1 MKKASKAKQTA
12 RLFCLGRL
20 LQKGKTRSA
29 FISALTTTDV
39 KAERFACGERRVCQ
53 KKRRR
58 PTVRE
63 SFSPQEI
70 RYLKLLRKQYRTIQ
84 EASAEV
90 AHLRA
95 VLRLPKGTE
104 HFLSDLHGEHAAFL
118 HILHNA
124 SGVIKRKINDLY
136 GDILSSHERDML
148 STLIYYP
155 DEKLAL
161 LKKQGIVN
169 AEWYRLTIYRLLEV
183 CRMCSVKY
191 TRKRVRDAMPRGMG
205 ALMEEMLLSD
215 NTPDKEGYYREV
227 MQSILETGQSD
238 AMIIALSGVIQAL
251 AIDRLHI
258 IGDIFDRGPR
268 ADLIMD
274 ALENY
279 HQVDVQW
286 GNHDIAWMGAAALS
300 EACIA
305 QVIVTSV
312 KYGNLETLEVGYG
325 ISLRP
330 LATLAAACYAEDPC
344 EAFLP
349 RDNGEELHED
359 EMELARMHKA
369 AAILQFKLEGQ
380 LLSRHPEYRME
391 SRRILHHIDFENR
404 TVEID
409 GKAYPLRSCAFP
421 TIDPADPYALTPLE
435 REVMERMVLEFAHS
449 EKLQRH
455 VQFLY
460 SAGGMYLRCNGN
472 LLYHGCIP
480 MEKNGDFA
488 IVPVHVDEQLRGRE
502 ATDAADVKARQGY
515 FSTLGTQERENGQ
528 DFLWYLGSGPNSPL
542 FGKDKMA
549 TFERYFVADKATHV
563 ENKNPYYDFQNDEQT
578 ALRILGEFG
587 LSDSGFIINGHVP
600 VKLGQGE
607 SPIRAGG
614 RLLVIDGGLS
624 RAYQPVTGIAGYTL
638 IFTSHELNLVAH
650 QPFESTA
657 AAISAEQDIH
667 SVQSLVKQMP
677 RRLLIDDTDEGED
690 LRCRIDDL
698 MRLITAYR
706 KGVIKE
712 ARG

>member
-1 MKKASKAKQTA
+1 M
-12 RLFCLGRL
+12 
-20 LQKGKTRSA
+20 
-29 FISALTTTDV
+29 
-39 KAERFACGERRVCQ
+39 
-53 KKRRR
+53 
-58 PTVRE
+58 RE
-63 SFSPQEI
+63 EPFSPQDI
-70 RYLKLLRKQYRTIQ
+70 RYLNLLRKQYRTIQ

-136 GDILSSHERDML
+136 KDILSTHERDML

-161 LKKQGIVN
+161 LKKQKVVCE
-169 AEWYRLTIYRLLEV
+169 EWYRLTIYRLVEV
-183 CRMCSVKY
+183 CRVCSVKY
-191 TRKRVRDAMPRGMG
+191 TRKRVRDAMPKEMG
-205 ALMEEMLLSD
+205 ALIEELLLSD
-215 NTPDKEGYYREV
+215 GTPDKEGYYREV
-227 MQSILETGQSD
+227 MQSILETGQAD
-238 AMIIALSGVIQAL
+238 AMIIALSRVIQTL

-330 LATLAAACYAEDPC
+330 LSTLAMTCYGDDPC

-349 RDNGEELHED
+349 RDNGEELQDD

-380 LLSRHPEYRME
+380 LLERHPEYGME
-391 SRRILHHIDFENR
+391 SRRLLHRIDFANR
-404 TVEID
+404 TVEV
-409 GKAYPLRSCAFP
+409 GGTVYPLRSCSFP
-421 TIDPADPYALTPLE
+421 TVDPADPYALTPLE
-435 REVMERMVLEFAHS
+435 REVMDRLVLEFAHS

-480 MEKNGDFA
+480 MEEDGSFA
-488 IVPVHVDEQLRGRE
+488 PIPVSAKSCLSGR
-502 ATDAADVKARQGY
+502 AAIDAADQLARQGY
-515 FSTLGTQERENGQ
+515 FAKLGQQQRQTGQ

-542 FGKDKMA
+542 FGKSKMA
-549 TFERYFVADKATHV
+549 TFERYFIADKAAHAEV
-563 ENKNPYYDFQNDEQT
+563 KNAYYDYQNDEET
-578 ALRILGEFG
+578 ALRILREFD

-600 VKLGQGE
+600 VKLSKGE
-607 SPIRAGG
+607 SPIKAGG
-614 RLLVIDGGLS
+614 KLLVIDGGLS

-657 AAISAEQDIH
+657 SAISSEQDIH

-677 RRLLIDDTDEGED
+677 HRLLIADTDDGD
-690 LRCRIDDL
+690 ALRERIDDL
-698 MRLITAYR
+698 MALIEAYR
-706 KGVIKE
+706 SGVIKE

>member
-1 MKKASKAKQTA
+1 M
-12 RLFCLGRL
+12 
-20 LQKGKTRSA
+20 
-29 FISALTTTDV
+29 
-39 KAERFACGERRVCQ
+39 
-53 KKRRR
+53 
-58 PTVRE
+58 RE
-63 SFSPQEI
+63 EPFSQQDI
-70 RYLKLLRKQYRTIQ
+70 RYLNLLRKQYRTIQ

-136 GDILSSHERDML
+136 KDILSTHERDML

-161 LKKQGIVN
+161 LKKQKVVCE
-169 AEWYRLTIYRLLEV
+169 EWYRLTIYRLVEV
-183 CRMCSVKY
+183 CRVCSVKY
-191 TRKRVRDAMPRGMG
+191 TRKRVRDTMPREMG
-205 ALMEEMLLSD
+205 ALIEELLLSD
-215 NTPDKEGYYREV
+215 GTPDKEGYYREV
-227 MQSILETGQSD
+227 MQSILETGQAD
-238 AMIIALSGVIQAL
+238 AMIIALSRVIQAL

-330 LATLAAACYAEDPC
+330 LSTLAMTCYGDDPC

-349 RDNGEELHED
+349 RDNGEELQDD

-380 LLSRHPEYRME
+380 LLERHPEYGME
-391 SRRILHHIDFENR
+391 SRRLLHRIDFENK
-404 TVEID
+404 TVEVD
-409 GKAYPLRSCAFP
+409 GTVYPLRSCSFP
-421 TIDPADPYALTPLE
+421 TVDPADPYALTPLE
-435 REVMERMVLEFAHS
+435 REVMDRLVLEFAHS

-480 MEKNGDFA
+480 MEEDGSFA
-488 IVPVHVDEQLRGRE
+488 PIPVSAKSSLSGR
-502 ATDAADVKARQGY
+502 AAIDAADQLARQGY
-515 FSTLGTQERENGQ
+515 FAKLGQQQRQTGQ

-542 FGKDKMA
+542 FGKSKMA
-549 TFERYFVADKATHV
+549 TFERYFIADKASHAEV
-563 ENKNPYYDFQNDEQT
+563 KN
-578 ALRILGEFG
+578 
-587 LSDSGFIINGHVP
+587 
-600 VKLGQGE
+600 
-607 SPIRAGG
+607 
-614 RLLVIDGGLS
+614 
-624 RAYQPVTGIAGYTL
+624 AY
-638 IFTSHELNLVAH
+638 
-650 QPFESTA
+650 
-657 AAISAEQDIH
+657 
-667 SVQSLVKQMP
+667 
-677 RRLLIDDTDEGED
+677 
-690 LRCRIDDL
+690 
-698 MRLITAYR
+698 
-706 KGVIKE
+706 
-712 ARG
+712 

>member
-1 MKKASKAKQTA
+1 MRDDQ
-12 RLFCLGRL
+12 F
-20 LQKGKTRSA
+20 
-29 FISALTTTDV
+29 TDQDV
-39 KAERFACGERRVCQ
+39 
-53 KKRRR
+53 
-58 PTVRE
+58 
-63 SFSPQEI
+63 
-70 RYLKLLRKQYRTIQ
+70 RYLQLLRKQYRTIQ

-95 VLRLPKGTE
+95 VMRLPKGTE

-161 LKKQGIVN
+161 LKKKGVVTP
-169 AEWYRLTIYRLLEV
+169 EWYRLTIYRLVEV
-183 CRMCSVKY
+183 CKVCSVKY
-191 TRKRVRDAMPRGMG
+191 TRKRVRDAMPREMG
-205 ALMEEMLLSD
+205 ALIEELLLND
-215 NTPDKEGYYREV
+215 GTPDKEGYHKEV
-227 MQSILETGQSD
+227 MQSILETGQAD
-238 AMIIALSGVIQAL
+238 AMIIALSRVIQTL

-325 ISLRP
+325 ISMRP
-330 LATLAAACYAEDPC
+330 LTTLAMTCYGDDPC
-344 EAFLP
+344 AEFLP
-349 RDNGEELHED
+349 RDNGEDLHED

-380 LLSRHPEYRME
+380 LLERHPEYGME
-391 SRRILHHIDFENR
+391 SRRLLHHIDFEKK
-404 TVEID
+404 TVQVED
-409 GKAYPLRSCAFP
+409 KTYPLRSCLFP
-421 TIDPADPYALTPLE
+421 TIDPADPYALTAQE
-435 REVMERMVLEFAHS
+435 REVMDRLTLEFAHS

-480 MEKNGDFA
+480 MEEDGSFA
-488 IVPVHVDEQLRGRE
+488 AIPVNKRARVGGR
-502 ATDAADVKARQGY
+502 AAIDAADKMARQGY
-515 FSTLGTQERENGQ
+515 FATLGSAARRDGQ

-542 FGKDKMA
+542 FGKAKMA
-549 TFERYFVADKATHV
+549 TFERYFIADKAAHV
-563 ENKNPYYDFQNDEQT
+563 EVKNPYYEYQNDEET
-578 ALRILGEFG
+578 ALRILKEFG
-587 LSDSGFIINGHVP
+587 LSENGFIINGHVP

-607 SPIRAGG
+607 SPIKAGG

-657 AAISAEQDIH
+657 SAISAEQDIH

-677 RRLLIDDTDEGED
+677 RRLLIADTDEGDD
-690 LRCRIDDL
+690 LRARVDDL
-698 MRLITAYR
+698 MALIAAYR
-706 KGVIKE
+706 SGVIKE
-712 ARG
+712 SRN

>member
-1 MKKASKAKQTA
+1 M
-12 RLFCLGRL
+12 
-20 LQKGKTRSA
+20 
-29 FISALTTTDV
+29 
-39 KAERFACGERRVCQ
+39 
-53 KKRRR
+53 
-58 PTVRE
+58 RE

-330 LATLAAACYAEDPC
+330 LATLAAACYADDPC

-488 IVPVHVDEQLRGRE
+488 AVPVHTDEALRTSRRVRAISPRRARWSARTGR
-502 ATDAADVKARQGY
+502 TFCGIWAAAPIRRCSARTRWRRSSAISSRTRRRTLKTKTPITISRMTSRPRCGFSANSAYPIRGSSSTAMCRSSSVRAKARFAPEGAC
-515 FSTLGTQERENGQ
+515 S
-528 DFLWYLGSGPNSPL
+528 S
-542 FGKDKMA
+542 
-549 TFERYFVADKATHV
+549 
-563 ENKNPYYDFQNDEQT
+563 
-578 ALRILGEFG
+578 
-587 LSDSGFIINGHVP
+587 
-600 VKLGQGE
+600 
-607 SPIRAGG
+607 
-614 RLLVIDGGLS
+614 
-624 RAYQPVTGIAGYTL
+624 
-638 IFTSHELNLVAH
+638 
-650 QPFESTA
+650 STA
-657 AAISAEQDIH
+657 AYPARIS
-667 SVQSLVKQMP
+667 
-677 RRLLIDDTDEGED
+677 R
-690 LRCRIDDL
+690 
-698 MRLITAYR
+698 
-706 KGVIKE
+706 
-712 ARG
+712 

>member
-1 MKKASKAKQTA
+1 M
-12 RLFCLGRL
+12 
-20 LQKGKTRSA
+20 
-29 FISALTTTDV
+29 
-39 KAERFACGERRVCQ
+39 
-53 KKRRR
+53 
-58 PTVRE
+58 RE

-161 LKKQGIVN
+161 LKKQGVVN

-191 TRKRVRDAMPRGMG
+191 TRKRVRDAMPR
-205 ALMEEMLLSD
+205 E
-215 NTPDKEGYYREV
+215 
-227 MQSILETGQSD
+227 
-238 AMIIALSGVIQAL
+238 
-251 AIDRLHI
+251 
-258 IGDIFDRGPR
+258 
-268 ADLIMD
+268 
-274 ALENY
+274 
-279 HQVDVQW
+279 
-286 GNHDIAWMGAAALS
+286 MGAAALS

-330 LATLAAACYAEDPC
+330 LATLAAACYADDPC

-380 LLSRHPEYRME
+380 LLSRHPEYNME
-391 SRRILHHIDFENR
+391 SRRILHRIDFENK
-404 TVEID
+404 TVELD
-409 GKAYPLRSCAFP
+409 GKTYPLRSCSFP

-515 FSTLGTQERENGQ
+515 FSTLGTQEREDGQ

-712 ARG
+712 ARS

>member
-1 MKKASKAKQTA
+1 MNEEQ
-12 RLFCLGRL
+12 
-20 LQKGKTRSA
+20 
-29 FISALTTTDV
+29 LTQQD
-39 KAERFACGERRVCQ
+39 
-53 KKRRR
+53 
-58 PTVRE
+58 
-63 SFSPQEI
+63 I
-70 RYLKLLRKQYRTIQ
+70 RYLQLLRRQYRTIQ

-136 GDILSSHERDML
+136 KDILSTHERDML

-161 LKKQGIVN
+161 LKKQGVVDE
-169 AEWYRLTIYRLLEV
+169 EWYRLMIYRLVEV

-191 TRKRVRDAMPRGMG
+191 TRKRVRDAMPREMG
-205 ALMEEMLLSD
+205 ALIEELLLSD
-215 NTPDKEGYYREV
+215 GTPEKEGYYREV
-227 MQSILETGQSD
+227 MQSILETGQAD
-238 AMIIALSGVIQAL
+238 AMIIALSRVIQAL

-312 KYGNLETLEVGYG
+312 KYGNVETLEVGYG

-330 LATLAAACYAEDPC
+330 LATLAMTCYGEDPC

-349 RDNGEELHED
+349 HDNGEELQDD

-380 LLSRHPEYRME
+380 LIARHPEYGME
-391 SRRILHHIDFENR
+391 SRRLLHRIDFENKTV
-404 TVEID
+404 TVE
-409 GKAYPLRSCAFP
+409 GKVYPMRSCRFP
-421 TIDPADPYALTPLE
+421 TVDPADPYALTPLE
-435 REVMERMVLEFAHS
+435 REVMDRLVLEFAHS

-480 MEKNGDFA
+480 MEEDGEFA
-488 IVPVHVDEQLRGRE
+488 PIPVSAGSSMCGR
-502 ATDAADVKARQGY
+502 AGIDAADLLARQGY
-515 FSTLGTQERENGQ
+515 FSTLGQRKRQDGQ

-549 TFERYFVADKATHV
+549 TFERYFIADEAAHV
-563 ENKNPYYDFQNDEQT
+563 EVKNSYYDYQNDEAT
-578 ALRILGEFG
+578 ALRILREFD
-587 LSDSGFIINGHVP
+587 LSENGFIINGHVP
-600 VKLGQGE
+600 VKLGKGE
-607 SPIRAGG
+607 SPIKAGG
-614 RLLVIDGGLS
+614 KLLVIDGGLS

-657 AAISAEQDIH
+657 SAISAEQDIH

-677 RRLLIDDTDEGED
+677 RRLLIDDTDEGEA
-690 LRCRIDDL
+690 LRQRIDDL
-698 MRLITAYR
+698 MALIAAYR
-706 KGVIKE
+706 SGVIKE

>member
-1 MKKASKAKQTA
+1 M
-12 RLFCLGRL
+12 REGR
-20 LQKGKTRSA
+20 
-29 FISALTTTDV
+29 FN
-39 KAERFACGERRVCQ
+39 
-53 KKRRR
+53 
-58 PTVRE
+58 
-63 SFSPQEI
+63 PQDI
-70 RYLKLLRKQYRTIQ
+70 RYLKLLRKEYRTIQ

-136 GDILSSHERDML
+136 GNILSTHERDML

-161 LKKQGIVN
+161 LKKQGVVSP
-169 AEWYRLTIYRLLEV
+169 EWYRLTIYRMVEV
-183 CRMCSVKY
+183 CRVCSVKY
-191 TRKRVRDAMPRGMG
+191 TRKRVRDAMPREMG
-205 ALMEEMLLSD
+205 ALIEELLLSD
-215 NTPDKEGYYREV
+215 GTPDKDGYYSEV
-227 MQSILETGQSD
+227 MASILETGQAD
-238 AMIIALSGVIQAL
+238 AMIIALSRVIQAL

-268 ADLIMD
+268 ADLILD

-330 LATLAAACYAEDPC
+330 LSTLAMNYYADDPC
-344 EAFLP
+344 AEFRP
-349 RDNGEELHED
+349 RDNGEDIHED

-380 LLSRHPEYRME
+380 LLSRHPEYNME
-391 SRRILHHIDFENR
+391 SRRLLHRIDFEKQ
-404 TVEID
+404 TVNVD
-409 GKAYPLRSCAFP
+409 GEDYPLRSCMFP

-435 REVMERMVLEFAHS
+435 REVMDRLVLEFAHS

-460 SAGGMYLRCNGN
+460 STGGMYLRCNGN

-480 MEKNGDFA
+480 MEEEGSFA
-488 IVPVHVDEQLRGRE
+488 PIPVAGGEVLRGRE
-502 ATDAADVKARQGY
+502 AIDAADLLARQGY
-515 FSTLGTQERENGQ
+515 FAHIGQKQRRDGQ
-528 DFLWYLGSGPNSPL
+528 DFLWYLGCGPYSPL
-542 FGKDKMA
+542 FGKSKMA
-549 TFERYFVADKATHV
+549 TFERYFIKDKKSHV
-563 ENKNPYYDFQNDEQT
+563 EIKNTYYAYQDDEAT
-578 ALRILGEFG
+578 ALRILREFE
-587 LSDSGFIINGHVP
+587 LADTGFIINGHVP

-607 SPIRAGG
+607 SPIKAGG

-638 IFTSHELNLVAH
+638 IFSSHELSLVAH

-657 AAISAEQDIH
+657 SAITSEQDIH
-667 SVQSLVKQMP
+667 SVHSIVKNMP
-677 RRLLIDDTDEGED
+677 RRLLIADTDEGEA
-690 LRCRIDDL
+690 LRGRIDDL
-698 MRLITAYR
+698 MTLIEAYR
-706 KGVIKE
+706 SGVIKE
-712 ARG
+712 AHR

>member
-1 MKKASKAKQTA
+1 MNEEQ
-12 RLFCLGRL
+12 
-20 LQKGKTRSA
+20 
-29 FISALTTTDV
+29 LTQQD
-39 KAERFACGERRVCQ
+39 
-53 KKRRR
+53 
-58 PTVRE
+58 
-63 SFSPQEI
+63 I
-70 RYLKLLRKQYRTIQ
+70 RYLQLLRRQYRTIQ

-136 GDILSSHERDML
+136 KDILSTHERDML

-161 LKKQGIVN
+161 LKKQGVVDE
-169 AEWYRLTIYRLLEV
+169 EWYRLTIYRLVEV

-191 TRKRVRDAMPRGMG
+191 TRKRVRDAMPREMG
-205 ALMEEMLLSD
+205 ALIEELLLSD
-215 NTPDKEGYYREV
+215 GTPEKEGYYREV
-227 MQSILETGQSD
+227 MQSILETGQAD
-238 AMIIALSGVIQAL
+238 AMIIALSRVIQAL

-312 KYGNLETLEVGYG
+312 KYGNVETLEVGYG

-330 LATLAAACYAEDPC
+330 LATLAMTCYGDDPC

-349 RDNGEELHED
+349 RDNGEELQDD

-380 LLSRHPEYRME
+380 LIARHPEYGME
-391 SRRILHHIDFENR
+391 SRRLLHRIDFENKTV
-404 TVEID
+404 TVES
-409 GKAYPLRSCAFP
+409 KVYPMRSCRFP
-421 TIDPADPYALTPLE
+421 TVDPADPYALTPLE
-435 REVMERMVLEFAHS
+435 REVMDRLVLEFAHS

-480 MEKNGDFA
+480 MEEDGEFA
-488 IVPVHVDEQLRGRE
+488 PIPVSAGSSMCGR
-502 ATDAADVKARQGY
+502 AGIDAADLLARQGY
-515 FSTLGTQERENGQ
+515 FSTLGQRKRQDGQ

-549 TFERYFVADKATHV
+549 TFERYFIADKAAHV
-563 ENKNPYYDFQNDEQT
+563 EVKNSYYDYQNDEAT
-578 ALRILGEFG
+578 ALRILREFD
-587 LSDSGFIINGHVP
+587 LSENGFIINGHVP
-600 VKLGQGE
+600 VKLGKGE
-607 SPIRAGG
+607 SPIKAGG
-614 RLLVIDGGLS
+614 KLLVIDGGLS

-657 AAISAEQDIH
+657 SAISAEQDIH

-677 RRLLIDDTDEGED
+677 RRLLIDDTDEGEA
-690 LRCRIDDL
+690 LRQRIDDL
-698 MRLITAYR
+698 MALIAAYR
-706 KGVIKE
+706 SGVIKE

>member
-1 MKKASKAKQTA
+1 MNEE
-12 RLFCLGRL
+12 RLS
-20 LQKGKTRSA
+20 QQ
-29 FISALTTTDV
+29 D
-39 KAERFACGERRVCQ
+39 
-53 KKRRR
+53 
-58 PTVRE
+58 
-63 SFSPQEI
+63 I
-70 RYLKLLRKQYRTIQ
+70 RYLQLLRRQYRTIQ

-136 GDILSSHERDML
+136 KDILSTHERDML

-161 LKKQGIVN
+161 LKKQGVVDE
-169 AEWYRLTIYRLLEV
+169 EWYRLTIYRLVEV

-191 TRKRVRDAMPRGMG
+191 TRKRVRDAMPREMG
-205 ALMEEMLLSD
+205 ALIEELLLSD
-215 NTPDKEGYYREV
+215 GTPEKEGYYREV
-227 MQSILETGQSD
+227 MQSILETGQAD
-238 AMIIALSGVIQAL
+238 AMIIAISRVIQAL

-268 ADLIMD
+268 ADLILD

-312 KYGNLETLEVGYG
+312 KYGNVETLEVGYG

-330 LATLAAACYAEDPC
+330 LATLAMACYGDDPC

-349 RDNGEELHED
+349 RDNGEELQDD

-380 LLSRHPEYRME
+380 LIARHPEYGME
-391 SRRILHHIDFENR
+391 GRRLLHRIDFGKK
-404 TVEID
+404 TVTVD
-409 GKAYPLRSCAFP
+409 GVVYPLRSCRFP
-421 TIDPADPYALTPLE
+421 TIDPANPYELTPLE
-435 REVMERMVLEFAHS
+435 REVMDRLVLEFAHS

-480 MEKNGDFA
+480 MEKDGAFA
-488 IVPVHVDEQLRGRE
+488 PIPVSAGSSLCGR
-502 ATDAADVKARQGY
+502 AAIDAADQLARQGY
-515 FSTLGTQERENGQ
+515 FASLGQRKRQDGQ

-542 FGKDKMA
+542 FGKEKMA
-549 TFERYFVADKATHV
+549 TFERYFIADKTAHTEV
-563 ENKNPYYDFQNDEQT
+563 KNAYYDYQNDEAT
-578 ALRILGEFG
+578 ALRILREFD
-587 LSDSGFIINGHVP
+587 LSENGFIINGHVP
-600 VKLGQGE
+600 VKLGKGE
-607 SPIRAGG
+607 SPIKAGG
-614 RLLVIDGGLS
+614 KLLVIDGGLS

-657 AAISAEQDIH
+657 SAISAEQDIH

-677 RRLLIDDTDEGED
+677 RRLLIDDTDEGEA
-690 LRCRIDDL
+690 LRQRIDDL
-698 MRLITAYR
+698 MALIAAYR
-706 KGVIKE
+706 SGVIKE

>member
-1 MKKASKAKQTA
+1 MRDEQ
-12 RLFCLGRL
+12 F
-20 LQKGKTRSA
+20 SA
-29 FISALTTTDV
+29 QD
-39 KAERFACGERRVCQ
+39 
-53 KKRRR
+53 
-58 PTVRE
+58 
-63 SFSPQEI
+63 I
-70 RYLKLLRKQYRTIQ
+70 RYLQLLRKQYRTIQ

-95 VLRLPKGTE
+95 VMRLPKGTE

-161 LKKQGIVN
+161 LKKQGVVTQ
-169 AEWYRLTIYRLLEV
+169 EWYRLTIYRLVEV
-183 CRMCSVKY
+183 CKVCSVKY
-191 TRKRVRDAMPRGMG
+191 TRKRVRSAMPREMG
-205 ALMEEMLLSD
+205 ALIEELLLND
-215 NTPDKEGYYREV
+215 GTPDKEGYYKEV
-227 MQSILETGQSD
+227 MQSILETGQAD
-238 AMIIALSGVIQAL
+238 AMIIALSRVIQTL

-325 ISLRP
+325 ISMRP
-330 LATLAAACYAEDPC
+330 LATLAMTCYGDDPC

-349 RDNGEELHED
+349 RDNGEDLHED

-380 LLSRHPEYRME
+380 LLERHPEYGME
-391 SRRILHHIDFENR
+391 SRRLLHRIDFEKK
-404 TVEID
+404 TVRVGETE
-409 GKAYPLRSCAFP
+409 YPMRSCLFP
-421 TIDPADPYALTPLE
+421 TIDPADPYALTPME
-435 REVMERMVLEFAHS
+435 REVMDRLTLEFAHS

-480 MEKNGDFA
+480 MDGDGAFA
-488 IVPVHVDEQLRGRE
+488 VIPVSRKACLCGRAAIDE
-502 ATDAADVKARQGY
+502 ADKMARQGY
-515 FSTLGTQERENGQ
+515 FATLGSTARQDGQ

-549 TFERYFVADKATHV
+549 TFERYFITDKAAHV
-563 ENKNPYYDFQNDEQT
+563 EVKNAYYDFQNDEAT
-578 ALRILGEFG
+578 ALRILREFG
-587 LSDSGFIINGHVP
+587 LSENGFIINGHVP

-607 SPIRAGG
+607 SPIKAGG

-638 IFTSHELNLVAH
+638 IFTSHELNLAAH

-657 AAISAEQDIH
+657 SAISAEQDIH

-677 RRLLIDDTDEGED
+677 RRLLIADTDEGD
-690 LRCRIDDL
+690 ALRARVDDL
-698 MRLITAYR
+698 MALIAAYR
-706 KGVIKE
+706 SGVIKE
-712 ARG
+712 SRG